1 MAHEHDDALR
11 ETLRLID
18 DLGEALTTQVRRLAR
33 LADGEAKAAPS
44 DLIESL
50 VEDAER
56 IKQHCTELRKRID
69 APDEAE
75 GVGPPSPPAEGES
88 AARTTTRAETHAA
101 IGDAVHTLSIEMR
114 MGGRTREEVED
125 YLARSFG
132 RDDAARIA
140 DDVFRPG

>member
-1 MAHEHDDALR
+1 MAHERDDAFR

-33 LADGEAKAAPS
+33 LADGEAKTAPS
-44 DLIESL
+44 DLIDSL
-50 VEDAER
+50 VEDGER
-56 IKQHCTELRKRID
+56 IRQHCTELRKRID
-69 APDEAE
+69 APDEAAA
-75 GVGPPSPPAEGES
+75 VGPPSEGES
-88 AARTTTRAETHAA
+88 AARTTTRAETPPA
-101 IGDAVHTLSIEMR
+101 IGDAVHTLAIEMR